1 MNRNNSLP
9 PLNYYPN
16 LPDANHSSINFTPS
30 QRSQSA
36 LMNYNEIQNFNN
48 SATFSIENNNNNFI
62 INEIKNIKQL
72 IKNQYQN
79 QNELQNKIID
89 YNRIISQQENIIRM
103 NSSKINEQD
112 SKLTNILMSFN
123 NYLKFQEKTTGII
136 NDCQNKIE
144 NSLLPISVFT
154 EFKNNILANNQSLDD
169 KIANLFNLNDKTN
182 TFINGVKQENGNF
195 QQFALGK
202 IKLIEDKFD
211 SAMNDIKSENMN
223 FIKQQSEN
231 MNQKIGQLKKLIDL
245 VEINLN
251 EEVKNRKMQ
260 NEKFFSD
267 ITKLLSIYD
276 EKFKK
281 VEKDSLETEK
291 NLIAMIKDYVK
302 TLKDLINKNQ
312 ENTNTEF
319 SSIRSI
325 MEGGFIKIENEAN
338 KEYAAIKENFSLLK
352 SDINEQRTI
361 IDELESYLKDSI
373 KTINENLNKNIEDV
387 KKINDKI
394 NSDNNDFEKF
404 KNDIETLIE
413 GKIKNLQDVY
423 NSNFKLMK
431 AEFEKNYTTLIE
443 QNSKDIMDLFEKNN
457 QIQNLIYKLAES
469 ENPELANL
477 LKSNIRGNINNN
489 AGNLNNKFENTMNKI
504 RNEYEEDLKKL
515 KDMVNQNME
524 NLSNIINDTLEK
536 KIDILTNDVRE
547 QYNKYQ
553 NLMDGRVQ
561 TYIIESEKRLG
572 DKYDKDIEKIHNA
585 IEELFTK
592 YGNLKN

>member
-144 NSLLPISVFT
+144 NSLLPINVFT
-154 EFKNNILANNQSLDD
+154 EFKNNILSNNEILDD

-267 ITKLLSIYD
+267 ISKLLSIYD

-302 TLKDLINKNQ
+302 TLNDLINKNQ
-312 ENTNTEF
+312 DNTNTEF

-352 SDINEQRTI
+352 ADINEQRTI

-373 KTINENLNKNIEDV
+373 KSMNENLNKNIEDV

-404 KNDIETLIE
+404 KNDNETLIE

-536 KIDILTNDVRE
+536 KINILTDDVRE

-561 TYIIESEKRLG
+561 TYILESEKRLG
-572 DKYDKDIEKIHNA
+572 EKYDNDIEKIHNA

-592 YGNLKN
+592 YGNLKK

>member
-1 MNRNNSLP
+1 
-9 PLNYYPN
+9 
-16 LPDANHSSINFTPS
+16 
-30 QRSQSA
+30 
-36 LMNYNEIQNFNN
+36 MNYNEIQNFNN
-48 SATFSIENNNNNFI
+48 SATFSLETNNNNFI

-112 SKLTNILMSFN
+112 TKLTNILMSFN

-144 NSLLPISVFT
+144 NSLLPINVFT
-154 EFKNNILANNQSLDD
+154 EFKNNILSNNEILDD

-231 MNQKIGQLKKLIDL
+231 MNQKIGQVKKLIDL

-302 TLKDLINKNQ
+302 TLNDLINKNQ
-312 ENTNTEF
+312 DNTNTEF

-352 SDINEQRTI
+352 ADINEQRTI

-373 KTINENLNKNIEDV
+373 KSMNENLNKNIEDV

-443 QNSKDIMDLFEKNN
+443 QNSKDIMDLLEKNN

-469 ENPELANL
+469 ENPEMANL
-477 LKSNIRGNINNN
+477 LKSNLKNGNNN
-489 AGNLNNKFENTMNKI
+489 IGNLNTKFDNTMNKI

-536 KIDILTNDVRE
+536 KIEILTSDVRE

-553 NLMDGRVQ
+553 SLMDGRIQ
-561 TYIIESEKRLG
+561 TYIFESEKRLG
-572 DKYDKDIEKIHNA
+572 DKYDKDIEKMHNA

-592 YGNLKN
+592 YGNLKK

>member
-1 MNRNNSLP
+1 MNRNNSLL

-16 LPDANHSSINFTPS
+16 LPDANHSAINFTPS

-48 SATFSIENNNNNFI
+48 SATFSLETNNNNFI

-112 SKLTNILMSFN
+112 TKLTNILMSFN

-144 NSLLPISVFT
+144 NSLLPINVFT
-154 EFKNNILANNQSLDD
+154 EFKNNILSNNEILDD

-302 TLKDLINKNQ
+302 TLNDLINKNQ
-312 ENTNTEF
+312 DNTNTEF

-352 SDINEQRTI
+352 ADINEQRTI

-373 KTINENLNKNIEDV
+373 KSMNENLNKNIEDV

-404 KNDIETLIE
+404 KNDNENLIE
-413 GKIKNLQDVY
+413 SKIKNLQDVY

-443 QNSKDIMDLFEKNN
+443 QNSKNIIDLFEKNN
-457 QIQNLIYKLAES
+457 QIQDLIYKLAES
-469 ENPELANL
+469 ENPEMANL
-477 LKSNIRGNINNN
+477 LKSNLKNGNNN
-489 AGNLNNKFENTMNKI
+489 IGNLNTKFDNTMNKI

-536 KIDILTNDVRE
+536 KIEILTSDVRE

-553 NLMDGRVQ
+553 SLMDGRIQ
-561 TYIIESEKRLG
+561 TYIFESEKRLG
-572 DKYDKDIEKIHNA
+572 DKYDKDIEKMHNA

-592 YGNLKN
+592 YGNLKK

>member
-112 SKLTNILMSFN
+112 TKLTNILMSFN

-144 NSLLPISVFT
+144 NSLLPINVFT
-154 EFKNNILANNQSLDD
+154 EFKNNILSNNEILDD

-267 ITKLLSIYD
+267 ISKLLSIYD

-302 TLKDLINKNQ
+302 TLNDLINKNQ
-312 ENTNTEF
+312 DNTNTEF

-352 SDINEQRTI
+352 ADINEQRTI

-373 KTINENLNKNIEDV
+373 KSMNENLNKNIEDV

-404 KNDIETLIE
+404 KNDNENLIE
-413 GKIKNLQDVY
+413 SKIKNLQDVY

-443 QNSKDIMDLFEKNN
+443 QNSKNIIDLFEKNN
-457 QIQNLIYKLAES
+457 QIQDLIYKLAES
-469 ENPELANL
+469 ENPEMANL
-477 LKSNIRGNINNN
+477 LKSNLKNGNNN
-489 AGNLNNKFENTMNKI
+489 IGNLNTKFDNTMNKI

-536 KIDILTNDVRE
+536 KIEILTSDVRE

-553 NLMDGRVQ
+553 SLMDGRIQ
-561 TYIIESEKRLG
+561 TYIFESEKRLG
-572 DKYDKDIEKIHNA
+572 DKYDKDIEKMHNA

-592 YGNLKN
+592 YGNLKK

>member
-16 LPDANHSSINFTPS
+16 LPDANHSAINFTPS

-48 SATFSIENNNNNFI
+48 SATFSLETNNNNFI

-112 SKLTNILMSFN
+112 TKLTNILMSFN

-144 NSLLPISVFT
+144 NSLLPINVFT
-154 EFKNNILANNQSLDD
+154 EFKNNILSNNEILDD

-281 VEKDSLETEK
+281 LEKDSLETEK

-352 SDINEQRTI
+352 ADINEQRTI

-373 KTINENLNKNIEDV
+373 KSMNENLNKNIEDV

-404 KNDIETLIE
+404 KNDNETLIE

-443 QNSKDIMDLFEKNN
+443 QNSKDIME
-457 QIQNLIYKLAES
+457 
-469 ENPELANL
+469 
-477 LKSNIRGNINNN
+477 
-489 AGNLNNKFENTMNKI
+489 
-504 RNEYEEDLKKL
+504 
-515 KDMVNQNME
+515 
-524 NLSNIINDTLEK
+524 
-536 KIDILTNDVRE
+536 
-547 QYNKYQ
+547 
-553 NLMDGRVQ
+553 
-561 TYIIESEKRLG
+561 
-572 DKYDKDIEKIHNA
+572 
-585 IEELFTK
+585 
-592 YGNLKN
+592 

>member
-48 SATFSIENNNNNFI
+48 SATFSLETNNNNFI

-144 NSLLPISVFT
+144 NSLLPINVFT
-154 EFKNNILANNQSLDD
+154 EFKNNILSNNEILDD

-267 ITKLLSIYD
+267 ISKLLSIYD

-352 SDINEQRTI
+352 ADINEQRTI

-373 KTINENLNKNIEDV
+373 KSMNENLNKNIEDV

-404 KNDIETLIE
+404 KNDNENLIE
-413 GKIKNLQDVY
+413 SKIKNLQDVY

-443 QNSKDIMDLFEKNN
+443 QNSKNIIDLFEKNN
-457 QIQNLIYKLAES
+457 QIQDLIYKLAES
-469 ENPELANL
+469 ENPEMANL
-477 LKSNIRGNINNN
+477 LKSNLKNGNNN
-489 AGNLNNKFENTMNKI
+489 IGNLNTKFDNTMNKI

-536 KIDILTNDVRE
+536 KIEILTSDVRE

-553 NLMDGRVQ
+553 SLMDGRIQ
-561 TYIIESEKRLG
+561 TYIFESEKRLG
-572 DKYDKDIEKIHNA
+572 DKYDKDIEKMHNA

-592 YGNLKN
+592 YGNLKK

>member
-16 LPDANHSSINFTPS
+16 LPDANHSAINFTPS

-48 SATFSIENNNNNFI
+48 SATFSLETNNNNFI

-112 SKLTNILMSFN
+112 TKLTNILMSFN

-302 TLKDLINKNQ
+302 TLNDLINKNQ
-312 ENTNTEF
+312 DNTNTEF

-352 SDINEQRTI
+352 ADINEQRTI

-373 KTINENLNKNIEDV
+373 KSMNENLNKNIEDV

-404 KNDIETLIE
+404 KNDNENLIE
-413 GKIKNLQDVY
+413 SKIKNLQDVY

-443 QNSKDIMDLFEKNN
+443 QNSKNIIDLFEKNN
-457 QIQNLIYKLAES
+457 QIQDLIYKLAES
-469 ENPELANL
+469 ENPEMANL
-477 LKSNIRGNINNN
+477 LKSNLKNGNNN
-489 AGNLNNKFENTMNKI
+489 IGNLNTKFDNTMNKI

-536 KIDILTNDVRE
+536 KIEILTSDVRE

-553 NLMDGRVQ
+553 SLMDGRIQ
-561 TYIIESEKRLG
+561 TYIFESEKRLG
-572 DKYDKDIEKIHNA
+572 DKYDKDIEKMHNA

-592 YGNLKN
+592 YGNLKK

>member
-16 LPDANHSSINFTPS
+16 LPDANHSAINFTPS

-48 SATFSIENNNNNFI
+48 SATFSLETNNNNFI

-112 SKLTNILMSFN
+112 TKLTNILMSFN

-144 NSLLPISVFT
+144 NSLLPINVFT
-154 EFKNNILANNQSLDD
+154 EFKNNILSNNEILDD

-231 MNQKIGQLKKLIDL
+231 MNQKIGQVKKLIDL

-302 TLKDLINKNQ
+302 TLNDLINKNQ
-312 ENTNTEF
+312 DNTNTEF

-352 SDINEQRTI
+352 ADINEQRTI

-373 KTINENLNKNIEDV
+373 KSMNENLNKNIEDV

-404 KNDIETLIE
+404 KNDNENLIE
-413 GKIKNLQDVY
+413 SKIKNLQDVY

-443 QNSKDIMDLFEKNN
+443 QNSKNIIDLFEKNN
-457 QIQNLIYKLAES
+457 QIQDLIYKLAES
-469 ENPELANL
+469 ENPEMANL
-477 LKSNIRGNINNN
+477 LKSNLKNGNNN
-489 AGNLNNKFENTMNKI
+489 IGNLNTKFDNTMNKI

-536 KIDILTNDVRE
+536 KIEILTSDVRE

-553 NLMDGRVQ
+553 SLMDGRIQ
-561 TYIIESEKRLG
+561 TYIFESEKRLG
-572 DKYDKDIEKIHNA
+572 DKYDKDIEKMHNA

-592 YGNLKN
+592 YGNLKK

>member
-16 LPDANHSSINFTPS
+16 LPDANHSAINFTPS

-48 SATFSIENNNNNFI
+48 SATFSLETNNNNFI

-144 NSLLPISVFT
+144 NSLLPINVFT
-154 EFKNNILANNQSLDD
+154 EFKNNILSNNEILDD

-373 KTINENLNKNIEDV
+373 KSMNENLNKNIEDV

-404 KNDIETLIE
+404 KNDNETLIE

-469 ENPELANL
+469 ENPEMANL
-477 LKSNIRGNINNN
+477 LKSNLKNGNNN
-489 AGNLNNKFENTMNKI
+489 IGNLNTKFDNTMNKI

-536 KIDILTNDVRE
+536 KIEILTSDVRE

-553 NLMDGRVQ
+553 SLMDGRIQ
-561 TYIIESEKRLG
+561 TYIFESEKRLG
-572 DKYDKDIEKIHNA
+572 DKYDKDIEKMHNA

-592 YGNLKN
+592 YGNLKK

>member
-16 LPDANHSSINFTPS
+16 LPDANHSAINFTPS

-48 SATFSIENNNNNFI
+48 SATFSLETNNNNFI

-112 SKLTNILMSFN
+112 TKLTNILMSFN

-144 NSLLPISVFT
+144 NSLLPINVFT
-154 EFKNNILANNQSLDD
+154 EFKNNILSNNEILDD

-302 TLKDLINKNQ
+302 TLNDLINKNQ
-312 ENTNTEF
+312 DNTNTEF

-352 SDINEQRTI
+352 ADINEQRTI

-373 KTINENLNKNIEDV
+373 KSMNENLNKNIEDV

-404 KNDIETLIE
+404 KNDNENLIE
-413 GKIKNLQDVY
+413 SKIKNLQDVY

-443 QNSKDIMDLFEKNN
+443 QNSKNIIDLFEKNN
-457 QIQNLIYKLAES
+457 QIQDLIYKLAES
-469 ENPELANL
+469 ENPEMANL
-477 LKSNIRGNINNN
+477 LKSNLKNGNNN
-489 AGNLNNKFENTMNKI
+489 IGNLNTKFDNTMNKI

-536 KIDILTNDVRE
+536 KIEILTSDVRE

-553 NLMDGRVQ
+553 SLMDGRIQ
-561 TYIIESEKRLG
+561 TYIFESEKRLG
-572 DKYDKDIEKIHNA
+572 DKYDKDIEKMHNA

-592 YGNLKN
+592 YGNLKK

>member
-16 LPDANHSSINFTPS
+16 LPDANHSAINFTPS

-48 SATFSIENNNNNFI
+48 SATFSLETNNNNFI

-112 SKLTNILMSFN
+112 TKLTNILMSFN

-144 NSLLPISVFT
+144 NSLLPINVFT
-154 EFKNNILANNQSLDD
+154 EFKNNILSNNEILDD

-231 MNQKIGQLKKLIDL
+231 MNQKIGQVKKLIDL

-267 ITKLLSIYD
+267 ISKLLSIYD

-302 TLKDLINKNQ
+302 TLNDLINKNQ
-312 ENTNTEF
+312 DNTNTEF

-352 SDINEQRTI
+352 ADINEQRTI

-373 KTINENLNKNIEDV
+373 KSMNENLNKNIEDV

-404 KNDIETLIE
+404 KNDNENLIE
-413 GKIKNLQDVY
+413 SKIKNLQDVY

-443 QNSKDIMDLFEKNN
+443 QNSKNIIDLFEKNN
-457 QIQNLIYKLAES
+457 QIQDLIYKLAES
-469 ENPELANL
+469 ENPEMANL
-477 LKSNIRGNINNN
+477 LKSNLKNGNNN
-489 AGNLNNKFENTMNKI
+489 IGNLNTKFDNTMNKI

-536 KIDILTNDVRE
+536 KIEILTSDVRE

-553 NLMDGRVQ
+553 SLMDGRIQ
-561 TYIIESEKRLG
+561 TYIFESEKRLG
-572 DKYDKDIEKIHNA
+572 DKYDKDIEKMHNA

-592 YGNLKN
+592 YGNLKK

>member
-16 LPDANHSSINFTPS
+16 LPDANHSAINFTPS

-48 SATFSIENNNNNFI
+48 SATFSLETNNNNFI

-112 SKLTNILMSFN
+112 TKLTNILMSFN

-144 NSLLPISVFT
+144 NSLLPINVFT
-154 EFKNNILANNQSLDD
+154 EFKNNILSNNEILDD

-267 ITKLLSIYD
+267 ISKLLSIYD

-302 TLKDLINKNQ
+302 TLNDLINKNQ
-312 ENTNTEF
+312 DNTNTEF

-352 SDINEQRTI
+352 ADINEQRTI

-373 KTINENLNKNIEDV
+373 KSMNENLNKNIEDV

-404 KNDIETLIE
+404 KNDNENLIE
-413 GKIKNLQDVY
+413 SKIKNLQDVY

-443 QNSKDIMDLFEKNN
+443 QNSKNIIDLFEKNN
-457 QIQNLIYKLAES
+457 QIQDLIYKLAES
-469 ENPELANL
+469 ENPEMANL
-477 LKSNIRGNINNN
+477 LKSNLKNGNNN
-489 AGNLNNKFENTMNKI
+489 IGNLNTKFDNTMNKI

-536 KIDILTNDVRE
+536 KIEILTSDVRE

-553 NLMDGRVQ
+553 SLMDGRIQ
-561 TYIIESEKRLG
+561 TYIFESEKRLG
-572 DKYDKDIEKIHNA
+572 DKYDKDIEKMHNA

-592 YGNLKN
+592 YGNLKK